1 MRSVASE
8 SGTTCAWRRNLA
20 LALSS
25 TGASGKSVGA
35 TRSSSSSRAI
45 ASVTSRSWTRPSL
58 VRICSSRSSLSARTR
73 KARSAEASSS
83 LPPAT
88 RRAVR
93 AFSKLGRSWSTAV
106 YLSVTAIAPAR
117 CSYWGAPPSCV
128 RRAPCALMVNVALSE
143 RPVQPDEPNAEAQKC
158 PERHTLVR
166 AKPIFTD
173 IPEQGRSQR
182 KKRSHQKNTGEADP
196 PDPGA
201 GGGKQLG
208 IAEPDALA
216 VPYCRVQP
224 AHGEDEQE
232 PCHAADHPGHKK
244 GHSAKHPVHRQS
256 DRDQRQ
262 RQKVRQP
269 QFAPIDERQRQ
280 QRPTQHAGRPGE
292 PARRQN
298 GRPHGNAGRGQF
310 DRGIEQADP
319 GRAIAAAAG
328 GGHPADERD
337 ESGRTQGVSPRR
349 PHRPPPQDPAPPP

>member
-1 MRSVASE
+1 MRLVGSE
-8 SGTTCAWRRNLA
+8 SGTACGWGRNLA
-20 LALSS
+20 VALSS
-25 TGASGKSVGA
+25 PGASGNSVGA
-35 TRSSSSSRAI
+35 PRWSTSAG
-45 ASVTSRSWTRPSL
+45 AVVLVTARSWPGPSL
-58 VRICSSRSSLSARTR
+58 VRVCSSRSSLSARTR

-83 LPPAT
+83 LPPAI
-88 RRAVR
+88 RRAAR
-93 AFSKLGRSWSTAV
+93 DFSKLGRSCSTAV
-106 YLSVTAIAPAR
+106 YLSVTAIAPSR

-232 PCHAADHPGHKK
+232 TCHAADHPGHKK
-244 GHSAKHPVHRQS
+244 GHSAEHPVHRQS
-256 DRDQRQ
+256 DRDQQ
-262 RQKVRQP
+262 RGK
-269 QFAPIDERQRQ
+269 I
-280 QRPTQHAGRPGE
+280 
-292 PARRQN
+292 
-298 GRPHGNAGRGQF
+298 
-310 DRGIEQADP
+310 
-319 GRAIAAAAG
+319 GRA
-328 GGHPADERD
+328 H
-337 ESGRTQGVSPRR
+337 V
-349 PHRPPPQDPAPPP
+349 